1 MRAPC
6 IAGLLSLAVLLAL
19 PCRGAGQDAHVSP
32 PEAVEL
38 FRTAR
43 EHYREGR
50 YHEAAA
56 DLERALMLDPTSPT
70 LRYNL
75 GRVYELLGQLQNA
88 RTQYRGYL
96 ELLPREQAEERE
108 RTEATIQRLE
118 GAIASGVTQAPA
130 EPRDAQEPLRELE
143 GSVRVRERGVADEA
157 FWITAGAGVL
167 ALAAAAVTGALALD
181 AAAARDGL
189 VLTEPG
195 QVDAHNADWDALNAS
210 ASALGLTTDILL
222 GAGGAALIA
231 GLLLFVLREREV
243 EREIVREARAPLSPF
258 VTAAPSAV
266 MIGIRGTL

>member
-1 MRAPC
+1 M
-6 IAGLLSLAVLLAL
+6 LLVAVLLAL
-19 PCRGAGQDAHVSP
+19 PSRGAGQDTHVSP

-50 YHEAAA
+50 YREAAA

-75 GRVYELLGQLQNA
+75 GRVYELLGQLENA

-96 ELLPREQAEERE
+96 ELLPADQVEERE
-108 RTEATIQRLE
+108 RTEGTIQRLE
-118 GAIASGVTQAPA
+118 GAIASGVTQPPS
-130 EPRDAQEPLRELE
+130 EPREDQEPLRELE

-157 FWITAGAGVL
+157 FWITGAVGVA
-167 ALAAAAVTGALALD
+167 ALVAAAVTGALALD
-181 AAAARDGL
+181 AAAARDAL

-195 QVDAHNADWDALNAS
+195 QLDAYHTEWAARNAD
-210 ASALGLTTDILL
+210 ASALGLTTDVLV
-222 GAGGAALIA
+222 GAGAAALLA
-231 GLLLFVLREREV
+231 SLLLFVLREREV
-243 EREIVREARAPLSPF
+243 EREIVREEARAPMTPF
-258 VTAAPSAV
+258 VTVAPSAA